1 MNKALQHPILKTS
14 NNDGLLMEAVAADH
28 EPMSPEEV
36 LASLVPTLLTRVRPA
51 VVVTVRFEP
60 EQPIAHLVRRGQRE
74 VLIVAYTPTN
84 GAHHVV
90 RARARYRGSEEDQLV
105 QEVRV
110 GRDGADLVERLR
122 ILGMHINLWLQESER
137 YSIAE

>member
-1 MNKALQHPILKTS
+1 MNKSLHNPIFKS
-14 NNDGLLMEAVAADH
+14 SDDSIMMAVAVEQETMA
-28 EPMSPEEV
+28 PEQV
-36 LASLVPTLLTRVRPA
+36 LASLVPTLLTRIRPA
-51 VVVTVRFEP
+51 TVMTVNFEP
-60 EQPIAHLVRRGQRE
+60 EQPVAHLVRHGRRE
-74 VLIVAYTPTN
+74 VLIVAYTPSN
-84 GAHHVV
+84 GTHHVV